1 MKQVTLNIPDKE
13 YDFFMQLLKK
23 FTSIKVK
30 KEADFVIPE
39 SHKQLVRER
48 RKNSKESD
56 LVKWN
61 DVKKS
66 YGL

>member
-1 MKQVTLNIPDKE
+1 MRQLTLNIPDKE

-23 FTSIKVK
+23 FDSIKI
-30 KEADFVIPE
+30 KEEDFEIPE
-39 SHKQLVRER
+39 EHKKLVRER

-61 DVKKS
+61 DIKKS

>member
-1 MKQVTLNIPDKE
+1 MRQLTLSIPDKE

-23 FTSIKVK
+23 FDSIKI
-30 KEADFVIPE
+30 KEEDFEIPE
-39 SHKQLVRER
+39 EHKQLVRER

-61 DVKKS
+61 DIKKS